1 MKASIGL
8 VDAGPTI
15 VATENYI
22 ACPSESATNGF
33 VMVRIYPAMAQFA
46 LPESY
51 VVAVSG
57 QLLEATGARSLG
69 NVI

>member
-1 MKASIGL
+1 
-8 VDAGPTI
+8 
-15 VATENYI
+15 
-22 ACPSESATNGF
+22 
-33 VMVRIYPAMAQFA
+33 MAQFA